1 MLLQVIRKQKVKPLR
16 QYQPQESNA
25 VEFTVYC
32 GASHDKPKRRIRL
45 EPKAHTRIKYSMSPP
60 WARFVFLPIPII
72 DNPNKLPTSK
82 NLKGANQS

>member
-1 MLLQVIRKQKVKPLR
+1 MLLQVIRKQKVKPQR

-45 EPKAHTRIKYSMSPP
+45 EPKAHTRIK
-60 WARFVFLPIPII
+60 
-72 DNPNKLPTSK
+72 
-82 NLKGANQS
+82 